1 MSLQRCLL
9 STTNLSVLILTFK
22 SGSSCNV
29 GKDPPVVDVI
39 FPQDELDRPQAEIY
53 EVDHRQTC
61 SLAQVFFSFS
71 HLSCSLLHCSLYYG
85 DVNSRL
91 LDKVWVPSVILH
103 NLKKEE
109 KKGVLNSPTLLNMA
123 VKEDGS
129 VLVDMSLFTK
139 PTITCNMDFSLF
151 PFDVQ
156 HCQLLLQ
163 VQFKIDQNYC
173 KTRFLISVLQAS
185 QSRDRLIL
193 KMLPGLNIGLLF

>member
-1 MSLQRCLL
+1 MSFSLRMNWTDPRLKYMR
-9 STTNLSVLILTFK
+9 STTDRLAPLHRF
-22 SGSSCNV
+22 SSL
-29 GKDPPVVDVI
+29 
-39 FPQDELDRPQAEIY
+39 FPISP
-53 EVDHRQTC
+53 
-61 SLAQVFFSFS
+61 
-71 HLSCSLLHCSLYYG
+71 SCSLLHCSLYYG

-123 VKEDGS
+123 AKEDGS

-156 HCQLLLQ
+156 HCRLLLQ
-163 VQFKIDQNYC
+163 VQLTKITAKLD
-173 KTRFLISVLQAS
+173 F
-185 QSRDRLIL
+185 
-193 KMLPGLNIGLLF
+193 

>member
-1 MSLQRCLL
+1 MNWTDPRVKAKVRS
-9 STTNLSVLILTFK
+9 STERLAPL
-22 SGSSCNV
+22 
-29 GKDPPVVDVI
+29 
-39 FPQDELDRPQAEIY
+39 
-53 EVDHRQTC
+53 HR
-61 SLAQVFFSFS
+61 FFSPS
-71 HLSCSLLHCSLYYG
+71 SLSLVLLLHCSLYYG

-109 KKGVLNSPTLLNMA
+109 KKGVLNIPTLLNMA

-156 HCQLLLQ
+156 HCRLILQ
-163 VQFKIDQNYC
+163 VQSTKITAKLD
-173 KTRFLISVLQAS
+173 F
-185 QSRDRLIL
+185 
-193 KMLPGLNIGLLF
+193 